1 MIEKVISGLFYFW
14 VFELHDNKASH
25 TLLIKEFMGNLNKDT
40 VAKSGRGFRTRIE
53 AVVGGKRRFF

>member
-1 MIEKVISGLFYFW
+1 MIEKVISGLFYFL

-40 VAKSGRGFRTRIE
+40 GARTKIE